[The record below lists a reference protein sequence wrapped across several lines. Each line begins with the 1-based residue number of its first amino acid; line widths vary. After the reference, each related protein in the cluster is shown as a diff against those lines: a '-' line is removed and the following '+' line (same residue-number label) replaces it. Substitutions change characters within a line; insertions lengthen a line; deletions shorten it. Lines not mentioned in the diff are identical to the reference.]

1 MTTLPQDRESTIIP
15 AQSDGVTVLRRQA
28 FLAILVGLALRLV
41 FAFRFPATADDSA
54 TYIQLAQNWIDHH
67 VYGLWVNGHLVPTD
81 LRPPGYPAFLAGVA
95 MILGRT
101 TRAIMLSQVVVDLG
115 TCFLAAALSA
125 ALAPVAARRRVAMA
139 ALWLAVTCPFVSNYS
154 AVVLSEVLAA
164 FLTTGA
170 LLLFAAGL
178 APEASEPVLTISNW
192 RLTPLRLALLGSFL
206 TGLATLVRPEM
217 PLLFA
222 VAGVTFALRWWKV
235 LPFRKLVL
243 NGVAMAGA
251 FLLPVAPWAARNL
264 IVLHEVQFLSPRYST
279 LPGEYA
285 TVGYFAWTNTWLE
298 RYRDVYLN
306 IWKIGE
312 EPVEIEDLPDEA
324 FDSPQEKQQVAE
336 VFQQYNSSPTLDISP
351 EMDRVF
357 ARIARERTGRNPLR
371 TYVRVPFQRALT
383 LWFTP
388 RTELLPIDGKLRPI
402 RDQWNDSHA
411 AFLTTAGFA
420 ALGYL
425 YVALA
430 LGGIWAVWRAGR
442 AGGGAPKAQGLPNLW
457 GVGLLLAYLLART
470 AFLTTIEAPEPRY
483 VVTCYPTL
491 WALAALLCSRAAGN
505 QARIDADLPQRS
517 STGSG

>member
-1 MTTLPQDRESTIIP
+1 MTAQRQVRETPIIP
-15 AQSDGVTVLRRQA
+15 AQRRGVTGLCAHA
-28 FLAILVGLALRLV
+28 FLAILVGFALRLF
-41 FAFRFPATADDSA
+41 FAFRFPAPADDSG

-67 VYGLWVNGHLVPTD
+67 IYGLWVNGHLVPTD

-95 MILGRT
+95 MILGRSI
-101 TRAIMLSQVVVDLG
+101 RAIMLSQCVVDLG
-115 TCFLAAALSA
+115 TCLLAVALSA
-125 ALAPVAARRRVAMA
+125 ALAPAAARRRVAVA
-139 ALWLAVTCPFVSNYS
+139 ALWLSVTCPFVANYS

-170 LLLFAAGL
+170 LLAFAVGL
-178 APEASEPVLTISNW
+178 AAETPDSGIALSNW
-192 RLTPLRLALLGSFL
+192 RVTPLRLALLGSFL

-222 VAGVTFALRWWKV
+222 VAGATFALRWWKV
-235 LPFRKLVL
+235 LPLRKLVL

-312 EPVEIEDLPDEA
+312 EPVEMEDLPDQA
-324 FDSPQEKQQVAE
+324 FDSPQERQQIAE
-336 VFQQYNSSPTLDISP
+336 VFEQYNNSPSLDISP
-351 EMDRVF
+351 EMDREF
-357 ARIARERTGRNPLR
+357 ARIARERTRRNPLR

-388 RTELLPIDGKLRPI
+388 RTELLPIDGKLWPI
-402 RDQWNDSHA
+402 RDQWHDSHA

-430 LGGIWAVWRAGR
+430 LGGIYVVWRAGR
-442 AGGGAPKAQGLPNLW
+442 TGLGASSAQDMPNLW
-457 GVGLLLAYLLART
+457 GVALLLAYLLVRT
-470 AFLTTIEAPEPRY
+470 AFLTTIESPEPRY
-483 VVTCYPTL
+483 VVTCYPAML
-491 WALAALLCSRAAGN
+491 ALAALICARAPGIR
-505 QARIDADLPQRS
+505 Q
-517 STGSG
+517 G